1 MKAIHTKYF
10 VTENGQIHAFYVEN
24 QVSTTGKDISAVG
37 SSVINFKDGSRY
49 ELYNSVKA
57 AMRSI
62 ESLFSGKYAF
72 VDDDGV
78 IHSLNKDL
86 SKSTYDAEG
95 SRMKIRVEKV
105 KVANG
110 LDFEMF
116 YLVDPEGEYPDGAG
130 FVIWEPDALATEL
143 DA

>member
-57 AMRSI
+57 AMGSI

-116 YLVDPEGEYPDGAG
+116 YLVDPKGEYPDGAG

>member
-57 AMRSI
+57 AMGSI
-62 ESLFSGKYAF
+62 ERLFSGKYAF

>member
-10 VTENGQIHAFYVEN
+10 VTENGQVHAFYLGN
-24 QVSTTGKDISAVG
+24 QTSTTGKDISAVG
-37 SSVINFKDGSRY
+37 SAVINFKDGSHY
-49 ELYNSVKA
+49 DLYNSVKA
-57 AMRSI
+57 AMVSV
-62 ESLFSGKYAF
+62 EGLFDEKYAF
-72 VDDDGV
+72 VDDGGV

-86 SKSTYDAEG
+86 SKSTYGAED

-116 YLVDPEGEYPDGAG
+116 YLVDPEAEYPDGAG
-130 FVIWEPDALATEL
+130 FVIWEPNALAAEL
-143 DA
+143 DS

>member
-10 VTENGQIHAFYVEN
+10 VTENGQVHAFYLGN
-24 QVSTTGKDISAVG
+24 QTSTTGKDISAVG
-37 SSVINFKDGSRY
+37 SAVINFKDGSRY
-49 ELYNSVKA
+49 DLYNSVKA
-57 AMRSI
+57 AMVSV
-62 ESLFSGKYAF
+62 EGLFDEKYAF
-72 VDDDGV
+72 VDDGGV

-86 SKSTYDAEG
+86 SKSTYGAED

-130 FVIWEPDALATEL
+130 FVIWEPNALAAEL
-143 DA
+143 DS

>member
-1 MKAIHTKYF
+1 MKTIHTKYF
-10 VTENGQIHAFYVEN
+10 VTENGQIHAFYVES
-24 QVSTTGKDISAVG
+24 QVSTTGKDIIAVG
-37 SSVINFKDGSRY
+37 ISVINFKDGSRY

-57 AMRSI
+57 AMGSI
-62 ESLFSGKYAF
+62 EGLFSGKYAF

-86 SKSTYDAEG
+86 SKSTYAAENN
-95 SRMKIRVEKV
+95 RMNCRVEKV

-116 YLVDPEGEYPDGAG
+116 YLVDPEGECPDGAG
-130 FVIWEPDALATEL
+130 FVIWEPDVLAAEL

>member
-10 VTENGQIHAFYVEN
+10 VTENGQVHAFYLGS
-24 QVSTTGKDISAVG
+24 QTSTTGKDISAVG
-37 SSVINFKDGSRY
+37 SAVINFKDGSRY
-49 ELYNSVKA
+49 ALYNSVKA
-57 AMRSI
+57 AMVSV
-62 ESLFSGKYAF
+62 EGLFDEKYAF
-72 VDDDGV
+72 VDDGGV

-95 SRMKIRVEKV
+95 NRMKIRVEKV

-116 YLVDPEGEYPDGAG
+116 YLVDPKGEYPDGAG
-130 FVIWEPDALATEL
+130 FVIWEPNALAAEL
-143 DA
+143 DS